1 MSGLR
6 KTVAMRLL
14 VLALLI
20 AIALAAQGVWE
31 RRADYPI
38 SATEVSAAAI
48 GAVIYTP
55 SSGPIAGAT

>member
-1 MSGLR
+1 
-6 KTVAMRLL
+6 MRLL

-20 AIALAAQGVWE
+20 AIAIAAQGVWE

-48 GAVIYTP
+48 GTVIYTP